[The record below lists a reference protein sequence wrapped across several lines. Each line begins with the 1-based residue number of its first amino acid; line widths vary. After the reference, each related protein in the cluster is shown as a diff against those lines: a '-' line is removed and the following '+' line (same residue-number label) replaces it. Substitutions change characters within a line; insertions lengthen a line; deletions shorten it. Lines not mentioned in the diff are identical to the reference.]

1 MSNVYKVADML
12 GSYEVFRTPL
22 KSEMQLFDEV
32 QQGLP
37 PAALDQMVKHHLL
50 SLEEMNHLVVSPRT
64 LARRRKE
71 KHLSPEESDRLAR
84 LARIMAYAEE
94 VFGDREKA
102 HTWLRRPNRAMEG
115 RLPLDLLE
123 TETGGRIVETI
134 LGRIQHGIYS

>member
-1 MSNVYKVADML
+1 ML
-12 GSYEVFRTPL
+12 GNYEVFRTPL
-22 KSEMQLFDEV
+22 KSDMQLFDEV

-37 PAALDQMVKHHLL
+37 PAALDQMIKRHLL
-50 SLEEMNHLVVSPRT
+50 SLEEMTHLVISQRT

-84 LARIMAYAEE
+84 LARIMAHAEE
-94 VFGDREKA
+94 VFGDKEKA